1 MKMILAIIQ
10 NADRDNLTSA
20 LRKAKFGH
28 TRLNTTGGFLRQ
40 GNTTLV
46 IGVEDAEVETV
57 LRLIEST
64 CHEREVLHRPGS
76 GALHADAYVEPVKI
90 LVGGATVF
98 VLTMDQFRKL

>member
-20 LRKAKFGH
+20 LRKAKIGH

-46 IGVEDAEVETV
+46 IGVEDDDVDKV
-57 LRLIEST
+57 LHLIETT
-64 CHEREVLHRPGS
+64 CQEREILHRPGS
-76 GALHADAYVEPVKI
+76 GALHADAYVEPVKV
-90 LVGGATVF
+90 LVGGATIF
-98 VLTMDQFRKL
+98 VLTMEQFRKL